1 MYYFEWLSWKVITG
15 SANDREDDREDD
27 NEIDKKLGLKKTIL
41 YESEVTEG
49 QSKAQLC
56 ASKTPKSRGPVY
68 AYDKNILEL
77 RSGVFEPHR
86 GYVTI
91 ISIGILMLIFQF
103 TVLISET
110 LINRLHAPPRS
121 LEAGFDFGIP
131 TLAYLILIDLTFCF
145 FYLKYGFFISRM
157 ELFTSRHLLIRF
169 NRKTQQVYL
178 HRPKSCGG
186 IAVLPWDGVISEG
199 ADTTSDEAAGLDVP
213 LFLAWPSDTKR
224 LPYIEVAAVGKR
236 GNNMSEL
243 RDEWEFIRRFMDE
256 GPEGLPRPHITSHFP
271 WPWQAFVAPLEG
283 LGQYLV
289 NSNKTI
295 KWGMFFLW
303 PAIFVFGFAHWISL
317 LLCWKPRW
325 PKVIREAGLPGKPVP
340 PLTTLKDFPP
350 HIQQR
355 LRDNAHLW
363 AAKPGSP
370 REKKPRKQRAK
381 RKPRMPQADAES

>member
-1 MYYFEWLSWKVITG
+1 MYYFEWLAQKAKLAPESDRQ
-15 SANDREDDREDD
+15 NDAK
-27 NEIDKKLGLKKTIL
+27 IDKELGIENIVI
-41 YESEVTEG
+41 YESETLDN
-49 QSKAQLC
+49 QAASKLC
-56 ASKTPKSRGPVY
+56 ASKSPISRGPVY
-68 AYDKNILEL
+68 VYNDNLIEI
-77 RSGVFEPHR
+77 RSGLFETHR
-86 GYVTI
+86 GYITI
-91 ISIGILMLIFQF
+91 ISLGILVFIGKMTFGLSE
-103 TVLISET
+103 VLIDWF
-110 LINRLHAPPRS
+110 HAPPRS
-121 LEAGFDFGIP
+121 AQAGFDYGIP
-131 TLAYLILIDLTFCF
+131 AFIFLLSLDLAAIFI
-145 FYLKYGFFISRM
+145 YLKYGLTISRM

-186 IAVLPWDGVISEG
+186 IAILPWEGITSE
-199 ADTTSDEAAGLDVP
+199 AANNTSTEAAGLDVP
-213 LFLAWPSDTKR
+213 LLLCWPADTQR

-283 LGQYLV
+283 LSQYLV

-355 LRDNAHLW
+355 LRDNAHIW
-363 AAKPGSP
+363 EAKPGSP
-370 REKKPRKQRAK
+370 PEKEPRKPRAK
-381 RKPRMPQADAES
+381 RKPRVPQADAES

>member
-1 MYYFEWLSWKVITG
+1 MFLFEWFSWKSKT
-15 SANDREDDREDD
+15 SQYCRLEDMS
-27 NEIDKKLGLKKTIL
+27 KKAGLYSKESMP
-41 YESEVTEG
+41 YESEIT
-49 QSKAQLC
+49 QDQQASKLSV
-56 ASKTPKSRGPVY
+56 SKTPISRGPIYRYNESFV
-68 AYDKNILEL
+68 EM
-77 RSGVFEPHR
+77 RCGMFEAHR
-86 GYVTI
+86 GYITI
-91 ISIGILMLIFQF
+91 ISLIFF
-103 TVLISET
+103 VFIG
-110 LINRLHAPPRS
+110 RLTYGIFEFIVSGPPFYS
-121 LEAGFDFGIP
+121 DNKPENNGVSIF
-131 TLAYLILIDLTFCF
+131 LILLFSSINF
-145 FYLKYGFFISRM
+145 FAIFIYFRYGLFLSRL
-157 ELFTSRHLLIRF
+157 EIFTSRHLLIRF

-186 IAVLPWDGVISEG
+186 IAVLPWEGIISEG
-199 ADTTSDEAAGLDVP
+199 ASITSDETSGLNVS
-213 LFLAWPSDTKR
+213 LLLVWPSNVTKA
-224 LPYIEVAAVGKR
+224 LHSEIVAVGRR
-236 GNNMSEL
+236 GNSMSEL
-243 RDEWEFIRRFMDE
+243 RNEWEFIRRFMDE
-256 GPEGLPRPHITSHFP
+256 GPESLPRPHITSHFP

-340 PLTTLKDFPP
+340 PLTTLEDFPP

-370 REKKPRKQRAK
+370 PEKKPRKPRAK
-381 RKPRMPQADAES
+381 RKPQAAQADVEQ

>member
-1 MYYFEWLSWKVITG
+1 MYYFEWLSWKVTTATE
-15 SANDREDDREDD
+15 SDRENDD
-27 NEIDKKLGLKKTIL
+27 EIDKKLGLKNTIL
-41 YESEVTEG
+41 YEDEIL
-49 QSKAQLC
+49 KAQADSKLC

-68 AYDKNILEL
+68 AYNESFIEI
-77 RSGVFEPHR
+77 RSGVFETHR
-86 GYVTI
+86 GYLTI
-91 ISIGILMLIFQF
+91 ASSGILVFIINMTFGLCDILID
-103 TVLISET
+103 
-110 LINRLHAPPRS
+110 RLHVPPRS
-121 LEAGFDFGIP
+121 AQAGFDYGIP
-131 TLAYLILIDLTFCF
+131 AFIFLLSLDLAAIFIYF
-145 FYLKYGFFISRM
+145 KYGLNISRM

-186 IAVLPWDGVISEG
+186 IATLPWEGITSE
-199 ADTTSDEAAGLDVP
+199 AANNTSTEAAGLDVP
-213 LFLAWPSDTKR
+213 LFLCWPADTQR
-224 LPYIEVAAVGKR
+224 LPYTEVVAVGKR

-295 KWGMFFLW
+295 KWGLVFIW
-303 PAIFVFGFAHWISL
+303 PAIFVFGLAHWISL

-340 PLTTLKDFPP
+340 PLTTLEDFPP

-370 REKKPRKQRAK
+370 PEKKPRKPRAK
-381 RKPRMPQADAES
+381 RKPRVPQADTEQ